1 MNLEKLKAMR
11 GFMQCFMAKMT
22 NNGLA
27 NGMEDLDQLA
37 FLLLSEGIHSHR
49 LSSMPMP

>member
-11 GFMQCFMAKMT
+11 GFMQCIMAKMT

-27 NGMEDLDQLA
+27 NGKEDLDQLA
-37 FLLLSEGIHSHR
+37 FLLLSEGIHSHQ
-49 LSSMPMP
+49 LS

>member
-22 NNGLA
+22 NNWLA
-27 NGMEDLDQLA
+27 NGKEDLDQLA
-37 FLLLSEGIHSHR
+37 LELA
-49 LSSMPMP
+49 SMM